1 MKFKVVEN
9 SVIAYIAAIILK
21 EKKMAIVLGSTI
33 YLHQI
38 KKIDFLNSKKHFA
51 HEMCHIKQFAEHGA
65 VQFLILYL
73 VESIKN
79 GYWNNKFE
87 IEARNAENEIE

>member
-1 MKFKVVEN
+1 MKFRVAEN
-9 SVIAYIAAIILK
+9 SLIAYIASIILK

-38 KKIDFLNSKKHFA
+38 KKIDFLKSKKHLA
-51 HEMCHIKQFAEHGA
+51 HEMCHIKQFAEHGTIR
-65 VQFLILYL
+65 FLFLYL

-79 GYWNNKFE
+79 GYRNNKYE
-87 IEARNAENEIE
+87 IEARNAELEID